1 MRAFRSPTDKRV
13 VKTERAIKAA
23 LTNLMFDRDIAD
35 ISVKDVADAAR
46 ISKKTFYAHYTSV
59 YAVLEEM
66 ENDAASSLSQLIGGL
81 DVLRDRI
88 ALSGVLEKVS
98 VAVGDKRSELGCLL
112 RSRVANDLLDK
123 VRQTIAQKISDST
136 PESER
141 HGRFSYSVDF
151 VAGGVVS
158 VLKQW
163 FDSGSDLGAS
173 IEEVSDVVSSIA
185 TKGISAGE

>member
-23 LTNLMFDRDIAD
+23 LTNLMIDRDIAD
-35 ISVKDVADAAR
+35 ISVKDVADAAL

-141 HGRFSYSVDF
+141 RGRFSYSVDF